1 MIKTYSL
8 SEVAQ
13 ALCGDSMARP
23 ERWLTRQIAVGRF
36 TARRVGRHW
45 RMTQDD
51 LDHALAVMANRTTPA
66 TTAPALPADPVSE
79 MGIGSPSTAS
89 RRRRLAVAR

>member
-8 SEVAQ
+8 TEVAQ

-23 ERWLTRQIAVGRF
+23 ERWLTRQIAIGRF
-36 TARRVGRHW
+36 SARRVGRHW

-51 LDHALAVMANRTTPA
+51 LDHALAVMGYGATPA
-66 TTAPALPADPVSE
+66 PAHHTTSPAPAAPE
-79 MGIGSPSTAS
+79 MGRPSTAS
-89 RRRRLAVAR
+89 MRRRRLAVAR